1 MQPRY
6 KNLFSLLAFSWP
18 YRRMMLGGL
27 VALCFTSASVLS
39 IGMGIR
45 FLIDRG
51 FTHGDAGTLN
61 QALMLLLGVAAVLA
75 LATWARFYLVMKV
88 GELVVADIRRAVFA
102 KILSLSPGFFEA
114 RQSGAI
120 LARLTNDTTLIQT
133 MAGSSLSMAL
143 RNFFI
148 LIGGAAMMVITSP
161 QLSLYMAIVVPLT
174 VLPIILLGKR
184 VRALARAAQDRVAES
199 AAHAQEV
206 VGGIRTVQA
215 AQAET
220 AELSRFTHRL
230 EKSLRA
236 ALQRLWL
243 RGILTAMVIFLAFGS
258 VGFVLW
264 MGGHA
269 VLGGTLSA
277 GELSSFI
284 FYAILIAGSV
294 GALSEVAGD
303 FQRAAGA
310 ADGIIELLNAPAEIT
325 SPAIPEALP
334 AEVEGRITFEDVR
347 FSYPTRPTQ
356 SAVQQIDL
364 TITPGEKVALV
375 GASGSGKTTLFQLL
389 LRFYDPAGGRI
400 LLDGIDI
407 RMLALEDLRAQFAIV
422 PQDPVIF
429 SGTAYENIL
438 YGREDASEAEVMEAA
453 RLARADFIL
462 RLPQGFA
469 TELGERGVRLSG
481 GERQRIA
488 IARAILKNPRIL
500 LLDEATNA
508 LDAENEKLVQE
519 ALETLMQGRTTL
531 MIAHRLATVL
541 SADRIVM
548 MDKGR
553 VEAIGTHAELVA
565 QGSLYARL
573 AELQFGS

>member
-1 MQPRY
+1 MKYRY
-6 KNLFSLLAFSWP
+6 RSLLSLLAFAWP
-18 YRRMMLGGL
+18 YRLVMLGGFA
-27 VALCFTSASVLS
+27 ALCVTSASVLS
-39 IGMGIR
+39 IGVGIR
-45 FLIDRG
+45 FLIDQG
-51 FTHGDAGTLN
+51 FSSGNEQTLN
-61 QALMLLLGVAAVLA
+61 QALGLLIGMATLLA

-88 GELVVADIRRAVFA
+88 GELVVADIRRALFM
-102 KILSLSPGFFEA
+102 KILSLPPGYFEI

-120 LARLTNDTTLIQT
+120 LSRITTDTTLIQT
-133 MAGSSLSMAL
+133 MAGSSFSMAL
-143 RNFFI
+143 RNLLI
-148 LIGGAAMMVITSP
+148 LIGGIAMIIFTSP
-161 QLSLYMAIVVPLT
+161 KLALYMAIVVPLT

-184 VRALARAAQDRVAES
+184 VRALARAAQDRVAEA

-215 AQAET
+215 AQAEP
-220 AELSRFTHRL
+220 AELTRFTQRL
-230 EKSLRA
+230 DNTLRA
-236 ALQRLWL
+236 ALARLWL
-243 RGILTAMVIFLAFGS
+243 RGILTAVVIFLAFGS

-264 MGGHA
+264 MGGHM
-269 VLGGTLSA
+269 VLTGALSA
-277 GELSSFI
+277 GALSSFI
-284 FYAILIAGSV
+284 FYAIMIAGSV

-310 ADGIIELLNAPAEIT
+310 ADGILELLNAESHITDPAAPVAFLAPFRGEI
-325 SPAIPEALP
+325 
-334 AEVEGRITFEDVR
+334 RFEQVA
-347 FSYPTRPTQ
+347 FSYPTRTKQ
-356 SAVQQIDL
+356 RAVEEIDL
-364 TITPGEKVALV
+364 TIRPGEKVALV

-389 LRFYDPAGGRI
+389 MRFYDPTSGRV

-407 RMLALEDLRAQFAIV
+407 RSVALTDLRSRFGMV

-429 SGTAYENIL
+429 SGTAYENIA
-438 YGREDASEAEVMEAA
+438 YGLEGVTEEQVLQAA
-453 RLARADFIL
+453 HMARAGFIL
-462 RLPQGFA
+462 NLPEGFN
-469 TELGERGVRLSG
+469 TQLGERGVRLSG

-488 IARAILKNPRIL
+488 IARAILRNPPIL

-553 VEAIGTHAELVA
+553 IEAVGTHQQLVA

-573 AELQFGS
+573 AELQFGN